1 MDKEAGFGHL
11 LAHGLL
17 LGGGAYAAHRYAKN
31 KRRQEDLKVPLKKVD
46 SSMVRELGYAP
57 RSKTLHARF
66 NTGKRYKYK
75 DVSPKEYKE
84 LRDAESVG
92 AHFNTNI
99 KDKYAFEKLSV
110 RNWGALKSFVTG
122 GGKDVAKQ
130 TTKKVVEEGAKE
142 GLSWKAKAGI
152 AAAPAL
158 IGGGIGATMKDSQGN
173 AGGVG
178 GFMQGAMMGAALP
191 FAGMAIGKGIGKGFG
206 KVKAKVTGKPV
217 TAQGPPGTT
226 ATPTQSTPTVQTTQ
240 SLSPPTP
247 MSTAVDT
254 TQKVASFNGIC
265 LIDEETFEKA
275 ASTTLIA
282 QTAAGAGMGA
292 LVAGEGNRMQGA
304 ALGAGV
310 GLGGAMA
317 GRALGR
323 SSAMNKL
330 TPQLQTK
337 VTNHKAILDAQLKNT
352 KGLSARH
359 DAIEAFMKNPAHAE
373 FAQIYRSQMS
383 GGLAGG
389 VLAGGAAGLM
399 ANKTAA
405 LRAVDRLNKK
415 YV

>member
-31 KRRQEDLKVPLKKVD
+31 KRRKEDLKVPLHKVD
-46 SSMVRELGYAP
+46 SSMVQELGYSP
-57 RSKTLHARF
+57 KSRSLHAKF

-75 DVSPKEYKE
+75 DVPPSVYKKLKE
-84 LRDAESVG
+84 AESVG
-92 AHFNTNI
+92 THFNTNV
-99 KDKYAFEKLSV
+99 KDKYSFEKLSV
-110 RNWGALKSFVTG
+110 AGTIA
-122 GGKDVAKQ
+122 
-130 TTKKVVEEGAKE
+130 KKVVEEGAKK
-142 GLSWKAKAGI
+142 GLSFTAKAGI
-152 AAAPAL
+152 GTAVV
-158 IGGGIGATMKDSQGN
+158 GGGIGATMKDSQGN
-173 AGGVG
+173 AGGLG

-191 FAGMAIGKGIGKGFG
+191 FAGRAIGKGIGKGFG

-217 TAQGPPGTT
+217 PAQGPPGNPV
-226 ATPTQSTPTVQTTQ
+226 TPTQATPTVQTQ
-240 SLSPPTP
+240 QVLQPPAPHSTLTP
-247 MSTAVDT
+247 EVA
-254 TQKVASFNGIC
+254 KVASFNGIC
-265 LIDEETFEKA
+265 LIDEDLFEKV

-330 TPQLQTK
+330 TPQMQTK
-337 VTNHKAILDAQLKNT
+337 MTNQKSLLDTQLKTT

-359 DAIEAFMKNPAHAE
+359 DVIESFMKNPVNAE
-373 FAQIYRSQMS
+373 FAQVYRSKMR
-383 GGLAGG
+383 GGLSGA
-389 VLAGGAAGLM
+389 VLGGGAAGLM
-399 ANKTAA
+399 TNKTAA
-405 LRAVDRLNKK
+405 FRAVDRLRQR